1 MRKLKNLWLVI
12 FLLNVSG
19 IWAQEIKVEQFV
31 LDNGLTVYLSEDHSR
46 PDIFGGVMVKAG
58 GKDDPKG
65 ATGMAHYQEHM
76 LFKGTQN
83 LGTTNWEKEKPII
96 DEIFRLYDEL
106 GKTTDEE
113 ERTLIQ
119 KKINK
124 ASLESA
130 KYAIPNEMSNII
142 NSMGGTNMNAGTGP
156 DYTVFYNAF
165 PSNQV
170 DRWLDLYS
178 HRFENPVFRSFQA
191 ELEVVY
197 EEKNMYQDQFFSPI
211 LEKFNYHFFKKHP
224 YGQQTLIGTAEDL
237 KNPSLTK
244 MYDFYKKF
252 YVANNMALVMVGDF
266 NMDEVIPMIQNK
278 FGNWRSG
285 KLPKKEIYK
294 EEPFVGR
301 EEVKVKMSPI
311 GLGVLGFRTPGSGSD
326 DEIALKIC
334 NGILS
339 NGNQTGLLDQLV
351 IENKIMAAQ
360 VFAMPYIDYGANMFL
375 FVPKI
380 FGQNL
385 EEAEQLILEQIEK
398 LKTGDFDISLLEGVQ
413 NEMYVQQVLSLESNG
428 SKALTILD
436 YFSQGKNPEQINTIP
451 YLIKEITKEEL
462 VKVANKYFG
471 ANYLAFHSKMGF
483 PKKATIDKPGFEAL
497 KVNTNAKSKYAEK
510 FESIKPRNIAEH
522 YINFDEVKEI
532 QQAGGAISFTQN
544 KLNDIFD
551 VEIKFGVGEYE
562 MPELKYASSLMNYA
576 HTKEMSLKE
585 IKNKFASLG
594 CNYSFYSDENYV
606 YANLQ
611 GIEANYGKAIEL
623 FTKLIYEP
631 ILDQDKIKNIIE
643 EEKASR
649 KMERSQPD
657 DVASALL
664 QYALKKEKSS
674 FLDRLTMKEI
684 KALQAVELVR
694 SFKKA
699 SSAYYSKVYIVARNP
714 EDKISNKALDVFRL
728 NEERKAS
735 NSPVNIDLEK
745 YTENTVIFV
754 HKKKALQ
761 SKVFFFVN
769 GDRIPIKEKPIMDAF
784 NMYFGGGF
792 SGLVL
797 QEVREYRSLAYSAGA
812 SFRAPNVENRPANFI
827 GYVGTQADKTME
839 ALAVFDTLIRYM
851 PTKKERMPMIQ
862 NYLIQSEFSK
872 QPSFRSLSQ
881 SIDRWKQMGYVKD
894 PSLYNLKGYKKL
906 QFDDIQRFY
915 VERLKK
921 KPVVIIMVSNKKKVD
936 LKALEKYGKLIILK
950 EKDLFKK

>member
-1 MRKLKNLWLVI
+1 MRKLKFLWLII

-19 IWAQEIKVEQFV
+19 VWAQDIKVEQFV

-83 LGTTNWEKEKPII
+83 LGTTNWTKEKPII
-96 DEIFRLYDEL
+96 DEIFQLYDEL
-106 GKTTDEE
+106 GKTIDEE
-113 ERTLIQ
+113 ERKIIQ
-119 KKINK
+119 NKINK

-170 DRWLDLYS
+170 ERWLDLYS

-211 LEKFNYHFFKKHP
+211 LEKFNYHFFKNHP
-224 YGQQTLIGTAEDL
+224 YGQQTLIGTVDDL

-244 MYDFYKKF
+244 MYDFYRKH

-266 NMDEVIPMIQNK
+266 NIKEVIPMIKKK
-278 FGNWRSG
+278 FGNWRKG
-285 KLPKKEIYK
+285 KIPQKQIYQ
-294 EEPFVGR
+294 EEPFKGR

-311 GLGVLGFRTPGSGSD
+311 GIGVLGFRTPASGSE

-339 NGNQTGLLDQLV
+339 NANQTGLLDQLV

-385 EEAEQLILEQIEK
+385 EEGEALILEQIEV
-398 LKTGDFDISLLEGVQ
+398 LKAGDFDISLLEGVQ
-413 NEMYVQQVLSLESNG
+413 NEMYVQQVLNLESNA
-428 SKALTILD
+428 SKSLAILD
-436 YFSQGKNPEQINTIP
+436 YFSQGKNPDLINKTP
-451 YLIKEITKEEL
+451 YLIKEITKED
-462 VKVANKYFG
+462 VIKVANKYFG
-471 ANYLAFHSKMGF
+471 ENYLAFHSKMGF
-483 PKKATIDKPGFEAL
+483 PKKTKIDKPGFEAL

-510 FESIKPRNIAEH
+510 FESMQTAKINEKYIDFNQNKHIKLKGGE
-522 YINFDEVKEI
+522 IN
-532 QQAGGAISFTQN
+532 FTQN
-544 KLNDIFD
+544 KKNDVFD
-551 VEIKFGVGEYE
+551 VEIRFGVGEFE
-562 MPELKYASSLMNYA
+562 LPELKYASSLMNYA
-576 HTKEMSLKE
+576 HIKGETLKE
-585 IKNKFASLG
+585 LKNRFALLG
-594 CNYSFYSDENYV
+594 CNYSFYSDEDYV

-611 GIEANYGKAIEL
+611 GLEANYGKAVEL
-623 FTKLIYEP
+623 FTKLIYDPVLE
-631 ILDQDKIKNIIE
+631 QDKIENVIE
-643 EEKASR
+643 EEKAGR

-664 QYALKKEKSS
+664 QYVLKKEKSS
-674 FLDRLTMKEI
+674 FIDRLTMKEI
-684 KALQAVELVR
+684 KALQALELVN

-699 SSAYYSKVYIVARNP
+699 TTGYYSKVYIVAQNP
-714 EDKISNKALDVFRL
+714 DDKSSKEAIGVFRL
-728 NEERKAS
+728 NEERKPS
-735 NSPVNIDLEK
+735 NSPVNIDLEQ

-761 SKVFFFVN
+761 SKIFFFAN
-769 GDRIPIKEKPIMDAF
+769 GDRIDIKEKPIMDAF

-812 SFRAPNVENRPANFI
+812 SFRAPNVKNRPVNFI

-851 PTKKERMPMIQ
+851 PNKKERMPMIK

-881 SIDRWKQMGYVKD
+881 SIDKWKQMGYERD
-894 PSLYNLKGYKKL
+894 PSLYNLEGYKKL
-906 QFDDIQRFY
+906 KFEDIQRFY
-915 VERLKK
+915 TERLKK
-921 KPVVIIMVSNKKKVD
+921 KPIVTIMVSNKKKVD
-936 LKALEKYGKLIILK
+936 LKALEKYGKLIIVK
-950 EKDLFKK
+950 EKDLFNK